1 MLTDTIPGTNL
12 KYGDNQDA
20 FSVLRPML
28 DITGGLSLGQ
38 ICTITGLQPSTIQN
52 WVKRS
57 YVPHPVNKKYE
68 ERHLSRILLISALRN
83 SMNIEEI
90 GELMTLINGETDDE
104 SDDIISESQLYD
116 YFCQIIM
123 NLQEDNLDKNNI
135 DKVIK
140 KLIKNEIHKD
150 KLLSALRIMVY
161 AYIVGICRNYIDAD
175 LNNLRK

>member
-161 AYIVGICRNYIDAD
+161 AYIVGIC
-175 LNNLRK
+175 